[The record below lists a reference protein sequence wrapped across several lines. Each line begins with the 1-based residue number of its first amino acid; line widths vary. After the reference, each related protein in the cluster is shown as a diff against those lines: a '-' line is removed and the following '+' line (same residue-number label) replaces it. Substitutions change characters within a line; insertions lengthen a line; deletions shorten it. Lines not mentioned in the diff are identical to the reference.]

1 MSESVDVNS
10 PQFWNNR
17 YLTNQAAWDMGS
29 PTPAFVDL
37 LENKRYGAGKTLVL
51 GCGKGHDAILFA
63 KHGFDVTA
71 IDFSIEA
78 INHTRVLAEKEGVKL
93 ELVHEDLFD
102 YSFGLSD
109 EFDYI
114 VEYVTYCAIDPSRRA
129 EFASTV
135 ASLMRN
141 HGRFIAL
148 FFPLDD
154 RAGGPPFAVSMD
166 EVNRLFGKK
175 MELISLEAPEHSVTP
190 RKGKELLTV
199 WRMK

>member
-1 MSESVDVNS
+1 MNS
-10 PQFWNNR
+10 PHYWNER
-17 YLTNQAAWDMGS
+17 YRADQADWDMGT

-37 LENKRYGAGKTLVL
+37 LHSKRYDAGKALVL
-51 GCGKGHDAILFA
+51 GCGKGHDAVLFA
-63 KHGFDVTA
+63 KHGFDVVA
-71 IDFSIEA
+71 IDFSDEA
-78 INHTRVLAEKEGVKL
+78 IKHTRSLAEAEGVQL

-102 YSFGLSD
+102 YSLGLSD

-114 VEYVTYCAIDPSRRA
+114 IEYVTYCAIDPSRRS
-129 EFASTV
+129 EFA
-135 ASLMRN
+135 AIIPSLLRN

-154 RAGGPPFAVSMD
+154 RTGGPPFSVSME

-175 MELISLEAPEHSVTP
+175 LELVSLEAPERSVTP